1 MTDASDTPVATGLR
15 LPAWLD
21 ERATLVARRTGVPR
35 NTLIKIVLASALAK
49 AIGPIDPEKLAAAR
63 RLLEDHR
70 DRADPS
76 PEEPT

>member
-1 MTDASDTPVATGLR
+1 MPDTSDSLVATGLR

-35 NTLIKIVLASALAK
+35 NTLIKIVLASALAQ

-63 RLLEDHR
+63 RLLENPR
-70 DRADPS
+70 GPA